1 MIFCDHRHLGRP
13 IIYFSCASGS
23 QFKTCREL
31 KYPHVLINFA
41 TKKNKPPAYGPD
53 LFIDCGGFFSSLKSG
68 RYTSSD
74 QEYLEY
80 VQKWRPKA
88 WALRD
93 YPCEPQ
99 LLKQCGRTATENIH
113 RTLEHHLH
121 TIDLAE
127 DYDLEMTAVPV
138 LQGWTVEDYL
148 YCLDLYRS
156 AGLVMGYMA
165 IGSICRRS
173 QIGQITKIIL
183 SLRRELPGWVRLH
196 GFGLKYTALK
206 EKAIWDALY
215 SVDSGAWDYEARWRK
230 HRGELSVPEASYI
243 VASQYLQK
251 LEYLEAWHRGQSTL
265 PGAEA

>member
-1 MIFCDHRHLGRP
+1 MIV
-13 IIYFSCASGS
+13 YFSCASGS
-23 QFKTCREL
+23 QIKTCREL
-31 KYPHVLINFA
+31 KYHHVLINFA
-41 TKKNKPPAYGPD
+41 TKKNKPPAYGPE

-80 VQKWRPKA
+80 VRKWQPKA

-99 LLKQCGRTATENIH
+99 LLQLRGRSAQENVLRTVDHH
-113 RTLEHHLH
+113 RSLIT
-121 TIDLAE
+121 LAE
-127 DYDLEMTAVPV
+127 DQGLQDTAVPV

-148 YCLDLYRS
+148 YCLDRFRDE
-156 AGLVMGYMA
+156 GLVRDYMA
-165 IGSICRRS
+165 IGSVCRRG
-173 QIGQITKIIL
+173 QIGQIVKIVTAI
-183 SLRRELPGWVRLH
+183 RRELPGWVRLH

-206 EKAIWDALY
+206 ERAIWDALY

-243 VASQYLQK
+243 AATQYLQRLDS
-251 LEYLEAWHRGQSTL
+251 LEVWHRGQSTL
-265 PGAEA
+265 PEAEA